1 MRAEIYQERIKDNL
15 HVQPVLLHAG
25 YLNKEAK
32 ASQCSACFC
41 DAFCR
46 YLRQTACSDSDVVLP
61 AGLVGGRAALISIG
75 RLPEVAP
82 LSLHRCLKLQ
92 TSLAQS

>member
-1 MRAEIYQERIKDNL
+1 MCSRCCCMPAISTRRPRQVNALPAFVTPSAVIFDRQLAATL
-15 HVQPVLLHAG
+15 H
-25 YLNKEAK
+25 
-32 ASQCSACFC
+32 
-41 DAFCR
+41 
-46 YLRQTACSDSDVVLP
+46 VVLP